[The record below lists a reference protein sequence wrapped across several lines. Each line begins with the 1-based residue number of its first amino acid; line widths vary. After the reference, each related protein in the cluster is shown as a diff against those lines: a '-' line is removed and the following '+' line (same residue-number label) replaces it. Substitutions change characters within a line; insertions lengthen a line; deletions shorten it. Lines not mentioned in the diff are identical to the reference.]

1 MKMLKLFKNQ
11 SGVTLLE
18 SMVAISILSVI
29 SLTVATLLK
38 DAGEGVKTNEAKS
51 EITGLKNILLSNFT
65 DTSACFNTF
74 STYITQAN
82 LTAATGSGL
91 PGGPPSISCA

>member
-1 MKMLKLFKNQ
+1 MKILKLFKNQ
-11 SGVTLLE
+11 SGVTLIE

-51 EITGLKNILLSNFT
+51 EITGLKNILLSPSLKKNE
-65 DTSACFNTF
+65 
-74 STYITQAN
+74 
-82 LTAATGSGL
+82 GL
-91 PGGPPSISCA
+91 ERKYKY